1 MITVLYVVRAVDDE
15 GSVIEYERVYTD
27 KLEAEKDLERLLEVF
42 KKRNWVIENEKDNW
56 YVAVSN
62 KNPLMRV
69 NIYMVPVIRV

>member
-1 MITVLYVVRAVDDE
+1 MTTVLYVVRAVDDE

-42 KKRNWVIENEKDNW
+42 KKRNWIIEKEKDNW

>member
-1 MITVLYVVRAVDDE
+1 MTTVLYVVRAVDDE

-42 KKRNWVIENEKDNW
+42 KKRNWVIEEEKDNW

>member
-1 MITVLYVVRAVDDE
+1 MTTVLYVVRAVDDE

-42 KKRNWVIENEKDNW
+42 KKRNWVIEKEKDNW

>member
-1 MITVLYVVRAVDDE
+1 MTTVLYVVRAVDDE
-15 GSVIEYERVYTD
+15 DSVIEYERVYTD

-42 KKRNWVIENEKDNW
+42 KKRNWVIEKEEDNW